1 MTSTGRVAR
10 LTALALATGTLVAT
24 AGTAAAAT
32 STTTVTDKIQGL
44 GNGQVLH
51 LRIAL
56 PVALPAVGQIIDQYV
71 STTNGTITTVTD
83 LGSISTGKIGQG
95 VVPIISDLLAGQ
107 ANSSYPSKMSD
118 SVSLI
123 DQQNLAG
130 LGLTVKALAAKSNV
144 ANPSKD
150 GILSHSESTVAGLK
164 LDALSL
170 PAINTAL
177 DPVLNVVS
185 GVLGG
190 PGASSSSSPVGTVSG
205 VLTGLTKQLDAA
217 SSGATAPVTAAIN
230 TTIAA
235 LDQLTSAIT
244 GQISGLAANPA
255 LIDLGIMK
263 SNQTI
268 ARVGHQVTSTVT
280 NELAGVSLLG
290 GLVTVDA
297 LQSKAVATA
306 GGKAGTASVIHEPG
320 VLTVHVADLLTLK
333 IGKTIELGG
342 TLGDALPAELKT
354 AVDTGLAQVL
364 DLLRSTLGLEFLS
377 GTSAESV
384 SADGTSARTTVDA
397 AKLIL
402 SPPLLSGLLP
412 AGEKLLTLEMVGA
425 QAAVGAQ
432 VVTLNK
438 TVNKA
443 TPATVTSLPRTGAN
457 LPLTGAAAAALI
469 GLAMVARRRRLAH
482 IEG

>member
-24 AGTAAAAT
+24 AGTASAAT

-44 GNGQVLH
+44 GNGQVVH
-51 LRIAL
+51 LRLAL
-56 PVALPAVGQIIDQYV
+56 PVALPAVGQIIDQYI
-71 STTNGTITTVTD
+71 STTTGTITTVTN
-83 LGSISTGKIGQG
+83 LGAISTGKVGQG
-95 VVPIISDLLAGQ
+95 AVPIISDLLKGTA
-107 ANSSYPSKMSD
+107 SSDLNGKLSD

-123 DQQNLAG
+123 DQNVAA
-130 LGLTVKALAAKSNV
+130 LGLTVKALSAKSNV
-144 ANPSKD
+144 ANPTKD
-150 GILSHSESTVAGLK
+150 GIISHSESVLAGLK
-164 LDALSL
+164 LDALTL
-170 PAINTAL
+170 PALGAVGGASTGGGAL
-177 DPVLNVVS
+177 DAVTNVV
-185 GVLGG
+185 GTAT
-190 PGASSSSSPVGTVSG
+190 GAAGTVTG
-205 VLTGLTKQLDAA
+205 ILTGVTNQLNAA
-217 SSGATAPVTAAIN
+217 SGGATAPVAAAIQ
-230 TTIAA
+230 TTVGA
-235 LDQLTSAIT
+235 LDQLLSAIQT
-244 GQISGLAANPA
+244 GVSGLSANPA

-263 SNQTI
+263 SDQTI
-268 ARVGHQVTSTVT
+268 SRVGHQVTSTVS

-290 GLVTVDA
+290 GLIKVDA

-306 GGKAGTASVIHEPG
+306 GGKPGTASVIHEPG

-342 TLGDALPAELKT
+342 SIGDLLPADLQT
-354 AVDTGLAQVL
+354 TVDGALASVL
-364 DLLRSTLGLEFLS
+364 DLLRTTLGLEFLS

-384 SADGTSARTTVDA
+384 SADGSSARTTVDA

-402 SPPLLSGLLP
+402 NTPVIAALLP

-432 VVTLNK
+432 VVTLSQPHES
-438 TVNKA
+438 
-443 TPATVTSLPRTGAN
+443 TPAAVTSLPRTGAN
-457 LPLTGAAAAALI
+457 LPLTGTAAAVLM